1 MRLKCDSVTFEA
13 HLHKERTQS
22 HYNLSLSQRLPQF
35 LKITIFT
42 IAHQYVIRTYLG
54 ILRQFVYNLV
64 LHQRNA
70 QAILIVL
77 ERFNPINFKLN
88 SSSKFSSL
96 TK

>member
-13 HLHKERTQS
+13 HLYKERTQS

-70 QAILIVL
+70 QG
-77 ERFNPINFKLN
+77 N
-88 SSSKFSSL
+88 S
-96 TK
+96 

>member
-13 HLHKERTQS
+13 HLYKERTQS

-54 ILRQFVYNLV
+54 IFRQFVYNLV

-70 QAILIVL
+70 CAILDRIGTL
-77 ERFNPINFKLN
+77 QSDQLQIEFFI
-88 SSSKFSSL
+88 
-96 TK
+96 